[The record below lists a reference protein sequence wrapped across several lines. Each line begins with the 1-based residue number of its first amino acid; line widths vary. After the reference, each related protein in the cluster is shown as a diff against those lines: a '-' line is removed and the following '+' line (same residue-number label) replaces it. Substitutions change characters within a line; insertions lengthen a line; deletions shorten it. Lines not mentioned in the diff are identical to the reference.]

1 MGGGF
6 CAAVGERWGGP
17 ARDTHHVR
25 EFHLRGVADVRLRE
39 EKGGSGGDGQSG
51 ASRGTDTF
59 LTGVASLFSANAARG
74 WARMPTG
81 PRARLREGPRGAH
94 GGFVGGCT
102 HMIDPRHDLR
112 DLSLESRLWRRA
124 LVCDSKELEVQSDGD
139 AFCHVEPH
147 HWPVEIRS
155 DPPSPQR
162 LRSVERRIEEL
173 RQ

>member
-6 CAAVGERWGGP
+6 CAAVGGKVGRAGEGHSPRSRVPSPRSCGCPPEGGKGRER
-17 ARDTHHVR
+17 
-25 EFHLRGVADVRLRE
+25 RGRSVGRVA
-39 EKGGSGGDGQSG
+39 GNGHI
-51 ASRGTDTF
+51 